1 MSDSPFA
8 AAQLMHSRL
17 GQLVAA
23 PILSADQDPLATV
36 SVAREV
42 KEDAESLL
50 AAAVH
55 QARAAGHTW
64 QQIGEV
70 LGITRQAAFQRFGRP
85 IDPRTGEA
93 MTTTPLPQ
101 AAELALAII
110 DDLANARWA
119 DVSARF
125 DETMRDRLTDAGLA
139 EAWVHIVGLAGA
151 YEGHGDVDMM
161 RAGDFTTT
169 NTPLQFEAGD
179 YIARITFRDDQ
190 TVAGLF
196 LLTPDVAAVS

>member
-1 MSDSPFA
+1 MTDSPFA
-8 AAQLMHSRL
+8 AAQLLHRRL

-23 PILSADQDPLATV
+23 PILGADHDPLATV
-36 SVAREV
+36 TIAREV
-42 KEDAESLL
+42 KDDAESLL
-50 AAAVH
+50 VAAVQ

-64 QQIGEV
+64 QQVGDV
-70 LGITRQAAFQRFGRP
+70 LGITRQAAFQRFGKP

-93 MTTTPLPQ
+93 MNTTPLPQ
-101 AAELALAII
+101 ATELTLAII

-139 EAWVHIVGLAGA
+139 EGWVHIVGLVGS
-151 YEGHGDVDMM
+151 YEGHGDIDAV

-169 NTPLQFEAGD
+169 NTRLQFEAGE

-196 LLTPDVAAVS
+196 LLTPDVAAV

>member
-1 MSDSPFA
+1 MTDSPFA
-8 AAQLMHSRL
+8 AAQLLHRRL

-36 SVAREV
+36 GIAREV

-50 AAAVH
+50 AAAV
-55 QARAAGHTW
+55 QRARTAGHTW
-64 QQIGEV
+64 QQVGDA
-70 LGITRQAAFQRFGRP
+70 LGITRQAAFQRFGKP
-85 IDPRTGEA
+85 IDPRTGQA
-93 MTTTPLPQ
+93 MNTTPLPQ
-101 AAELALAII
+101 ATELTLAVI

-125 DETMRDRLTDAGLA
+125 DETMRDRLTEAGLA

-151 YEGHGDVDMM
+151 YGGHGDVDMM

-169 NTPLQFEAGD
+169 NTPLRFEAGD
-179 YIARITFRDDQ
+179 YVARITFRDDQ

-196 LLTPDVAAVS
+196 LLTPDAAAV